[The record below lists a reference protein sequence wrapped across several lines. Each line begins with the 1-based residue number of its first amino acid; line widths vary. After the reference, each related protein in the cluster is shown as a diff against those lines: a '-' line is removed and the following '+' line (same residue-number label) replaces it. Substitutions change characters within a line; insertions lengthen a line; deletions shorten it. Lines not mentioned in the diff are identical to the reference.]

1 MEKNLSYVNTSRK
14 PKAGNQPSSREAE
27 LYSQIR
33 KLEAEIKSLRKTGI
47 GTTENIRVL
56 DEKVEPGNV
65 VII

>member
-33 KLEAEIKSLRKTGI
+33 KLEAEIKSLRKTGV
-47 GTTENIRVL
+47 GTSEKIRIL
-56 DEKVEPGNV
+56 DEKVEPENV